1 MGERWREEW
10 EGKGGDGGG
19 EVWES
24 KFSLTEL
31 QVFSMT
37 ERVLYFDFSRISF
50 LFSYY
55 HTLTHLPNSQPP
67 HPVYSYTSHRRL
79 YHARSMVIPDD
90 ELMEPES
97 GPSTPLTLSDDPVSQ
112 EKKP

>member
-1 MGERWREEW
+1 MEMV
-10 EGKGGDGGG
+10 EGRGGRAN
-19 EVWES
+19 
-24 KFSLTEL
+24 FSMTEL
-31 QVFSMT
+31 QIFSMS

-67 HPVYSYTSHRRL
+67 HPVCHLHSYTSHRRL